1 MCLSVGPGFIRLP
14 LQLSSLLLLLFRL
27 VLYEAEN
34 FSWILFRRRWFPFVS
49 GFGALYTQLSFWL
62 SVPTDGRELDSGRQ
76 QLVRWRCCTDYNTD
90 QCWRIRCRTALNDK
104 VTLNILSTRH
114 PLGAEVRY
122 FSRSLSQASLE
133 EFQNKSERSMPLR
146 ASVRVDS
153 EGDDCNIGSG
163 TDNSRRAFLNTN
175 TEHLHKLL
183 LAKLPLLPSEDCITD
198 EVIATVGA

>member
-1 MCLSVGPGFIRLP
+1 MLAFSFSRPSPQSRPFPNVFISRSWLYS
-14 LQLSSLLLLLFRL
+14 LTTAAVLVASAATSTSSLWSGKFLLDTFPSPM
-27 VLYEAEN
+27 V
-34 FSWILFRRRWFPFVS
+34 PFVS
-49 GFGALYTQLSFWL
+49 GFRALYTQLSFWL

-153 EGDDCNIGSG
+153 GGG
-163 TDNSRRAFLNTN
+163 WLQYW
-175 TEHLHKLL
+175 
-183 LAKLPLLPSEDCITD
+183 
-198 EVIATVGA
+198 